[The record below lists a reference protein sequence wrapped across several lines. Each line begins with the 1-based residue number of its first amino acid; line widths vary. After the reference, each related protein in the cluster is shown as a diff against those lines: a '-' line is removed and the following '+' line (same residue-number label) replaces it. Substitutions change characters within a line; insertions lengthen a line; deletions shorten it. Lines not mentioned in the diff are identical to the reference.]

1 MPTSTLRLSL
11 LALSTL
17 SLATAVHAANTPK
30 IKYIRVSQGA
40 NNNYQASVEVG
51 TFPGTLDVA
60 GVEVSAPGTSTAGLT
75 ATPRWIALGGPLRG
89 GALPAPGGQLQ
100 LVVTL
105 PSGAT
110 LVSTAIGDA
119 DGLYVPSE
127 FVQQNNCPSRVG
139 CVLVDA
145 ASAPVSQTPY
155 SNHAWGSALDFSV
168 AGVSDPR
175 GLTAQMFYTAPLDA
189 EWCSIRDCTPVT
201 EALTTTIVADG
212 TTWTGT
218 VPADWDG
225 AAALTADALNDRGQR
240 LDRMIAEPGPSWEDG
255 AFDLA
260 SVALRQDSL
269 TTVTTVARRG
279 SQTPPTCDESVGWHG
294 LVLSSDGWDRD
305 ATLPG
310 SFELS
315 LDGGGVH
322 TVPVGAYQIAGAT
335 TVDLAFDPNAS
346 AVFVEVDGQVR
357 ATPFR
362 VPCDITAERGICLFA
377 EQAEDGGWEIGF
389 TQIQS
394 DPSLLEDGPI
404 EVRLWPGD
412 AAPTEI
418 ITIEADPEVHASAM
432 FGSCGTEEW
441 AGTTVAG
448 QIRTFAGVAADG
460 PVLGVGQ
467 FAGVVQRGPWGSGGL
482 AGTTVGGGATTTIDF
497 SAATAV
503 EFEEVGEDLWWSS
516 ILRSNASGTRNIATA
531 TSTKPGLL

>member
-1 MPTSTLRLSL
+1 M
-11 LALSTL
+11 
-17 SLATAVHAANTPK
+17 
-30 IKYIRVSQGA
+30 
-40 NNNYQASVEVG
+40 
-51 TFPGTLDVA
+51 
-60 GVEVSAPGTSTAGLT
+60 
-75 ATPRWIALGGPLRG
+75 
-89 GALPAPGGQLQ
+89 
-100 LVVTL
+100 TL

-110 LVSTAIGDA
+110 LVSTATGDA

-127 FVQQNNCPSRVG
+127 FVQQNNCSSRVG

-145 ASAPVSQTPY
+145 ASAPVPKSSY

-168 AGVSDPR
+168 AGALDPR

-189 EWCSIRDCTPVT
+189 EWCSTRRCTPVA

-225 AAALTADALNDRGQR
+225 AAALTADALNDRGRR
-240 LDRMIAEPGPSWEDG
+240 LDRMMAEPGADWEDG
-255 AFDLA
+255 DFDLA

-269 TTVTTVARRG
+269 TTVTALARGG
-279 SQTPPTCDESVGWHG
+279 SQTTPTCDEGVGWRG
-294 LVLSSDGWDRD
+294 LAISSDGWDRD

-310 SFELS
+310 SFELN

-322 TVPVGAYQIAGAT
+322 TLPVGAYQIAGAT
-335 TVDLAFDPNAS
+335 TVDLAFDPRAS
-346 AVFVEVDGQVR
+346 TVFVEVDGQVLAAPLHR
-357 ATPFR
+357 G
-362 VPCDITAERGICLFA
+362 CDLIAERGICLFA
-377 EQAEDGGWEIGF
+377 EEAAGGGWELGF

-394 DPSLLEDGPI
+394 DSAMLDDGPI

-412 AAPTEI
+412 APPTEI

-432 FGSCGTEEW
+432 FGSCGTEER

-482 AGTTVGGGATTTIDF
+482 AGTTIGGGTTTTIDF
-497 SAATAV
+497 SDATSV
-503 EFEEVGEDLWWSS
+503 EFEAVDEELWWSS
-516 ILRSNASGTRNIATA
+516 ILRSNGSGTRNIATA
-531 TSTKPGLL
+531 TSTKRGLL